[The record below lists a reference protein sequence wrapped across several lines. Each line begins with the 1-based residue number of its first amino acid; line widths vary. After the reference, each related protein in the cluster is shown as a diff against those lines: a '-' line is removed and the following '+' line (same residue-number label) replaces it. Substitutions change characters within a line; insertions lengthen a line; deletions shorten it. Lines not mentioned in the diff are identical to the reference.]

1 MTLKFLR
8 EYSLLLLFTT
18 FLLIVVAASSFAQ
31 QNSAVDAPAAA
42 ISSDNAAGTDTFAYS
57 PKGRRDP
64 FKPLIQPKQQR
75 GEATYTPEPSGR
87 PDKIKG
93 PLEKFELSQFRL
105 IALLVVKG
113 VPRAMV
119 KAPDGKS
126 YMVKIGEYIGMNDGI
141 VKKIETKVM
150 GINENGL
157 RVEKSPDRIVVEEI
171 SVDSLTGKKVKQY
184 RYIVM

>member
-1 MTLKFLR
+1 MKLKFLR
-8 EYSLLLLFTT
+8 KYSLLLLLST
-18 FLLIVVAASSFAQ
+18 FLLVVVGSGFAQ
-31 QNSAVDAPAAA
+31 QTPVADTPTA
-42 ISSDNAAGTDTFAYS
+42 ITQDGTRTDTFAYS

-64 FKPLIQPKQQR
+64 FKPLIQSKQQR
-75 GEATYTPEPSGR
+75 AAYAPELSSR

-157 RVEKSPDRIVVEEI
+157 RVEKSPDRIVVEEVSI
-171 SVDSLTGKKVKQY
+171 DSLTGKKVKQY